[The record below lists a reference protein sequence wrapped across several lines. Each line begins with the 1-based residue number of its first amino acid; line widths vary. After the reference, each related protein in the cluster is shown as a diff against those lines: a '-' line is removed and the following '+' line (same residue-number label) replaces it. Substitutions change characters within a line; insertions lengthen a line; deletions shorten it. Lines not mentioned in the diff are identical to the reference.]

1 MAAPAAATVAAL
13 AAAAAAPAAAAVRPV
28 PLFQFAVTV
37 VSLGEVCEVSLYFL
51 FNLEGARSF
60 GGRCLLLLLLLLLLL
75 SPQEGLCPLV
85 CYSLQDTRCLWVLQ
99 QGPP

>member
-1 MAAPAAATVAAL
+1 MAAPAAATVAAP
-13 AAAAAAPAAAAVRPV
+13 AAAVAAPAAAAAVRPA

-51 FNLEGARSF
+51 FNLEGACSF
-60 GGRCLLLLLLLLLLL
+60 GDRCLLLLLLLLL

-85 CYSLQDTRCLWVLQ
+85 CYSLQDTRCLWLLQ